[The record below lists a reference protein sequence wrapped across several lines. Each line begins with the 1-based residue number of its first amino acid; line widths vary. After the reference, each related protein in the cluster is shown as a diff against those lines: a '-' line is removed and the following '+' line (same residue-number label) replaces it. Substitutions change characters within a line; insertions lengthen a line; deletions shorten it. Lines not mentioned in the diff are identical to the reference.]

1 MNNNTLELINMAL
14 AEDFGEGDVTSSY
27 FVPADLKARAIL
39 SPRSKGVLSGVE
51 VAAQVF
57 RTVDPSLHIEI
68 YLHDGELVGSGAV
81 VMLIEGSARSI
92 LGAERTALN
101 FIQHLSGIATLTRQY
116 VRLIR
121 HTSTRLLDTRKTM
134 PGYRALEKAAVV
146 HGGGMNHRMGLYDR
160 AMVKD
165 NHLMTRG
172 NLEHLQ
178 ACIDHLK
185 ADKPEVKVQLE
196 ADTLEQFKGFL
207 TLKGV
212 DYVLL
217 DNMSPPMLKEAIA
230 LRGSHSIP
238 LLEASGGVALGT
250 VAAIAES
257 GVDFVSVG
265 IITHSAPALDLGLDF
280 SVEV

>member
-68 YLHDGELVGSGAV
+68 YLHDGELVGPGAV

-185 ADKPEVKVQLE
+185 ADKPDVKVQLE

-207 TLKGV
+207 TLQGV

-230 LRGSHSIP
+230 LRGSHSTP

-280 SVEV
+280 SVEA

>member
-68 YLHDGELVGSGAV
+68 YLHDGELVGPGAV

-238 LLEASGGVALGT
+238 LLEASGGVVLGT